1 MLLQRVLASIFVFN
15 LLSMMAYA
23 QTEEEIPKAVPS
35 LPFCQPSAQSSIMT
49 SDSSCISVD
58 SSVSKKTKKKVLPK
72 MFDKPEPS
80 GTNLGGK
87 VIMDEREENKLKPP
101 EERVLGAEVEFGIK
115 TQ

>member
-1 MLLQRVLASIFVFN
+1 MSVSVFIFS

-23 QTEEEIPKAVPS
+23 QTEAEIPKAIPSVP
-35 LPFCQPSAQSSIMT
+35 LCQPSSQSSIMT
-49 SDSSCISVD
+49 SDSSCISVE
-58 SSVSKKTKKKVLPK
+58 SSVSKKTKKKTLPN
-72 MFDKPEPS
+72 MFDKPESS

-87 VIMDEREENKLKPP
+87 VIMDEREENKLKPA